1 MLITEALPPCNR
13 VGGMKG
19 SVGLAEKQLI
29 MEKMS
34 EEAENALQKFKNT
47 WVGKRVKIIGINH
60 PHRGESGECA
70 DVEYTN
76 AGWGIRIILEN
87 GEGCF
92 VFKGTDIRLDP
103 IFK

>member
-1 MLITEALPPCNR
+1 
-13 VGGMKG
+13 
-19 SVGLAEKQLI
+19 

-34 EEAENALQKFKNT
+34 KQAETTLQQFKDC
-47 WVGKRVKIIGINH
+47 WIGKRVKIVGTDH

-70 DVEYTN
+70 DVEYTPV
-76 AGWGIRIILEN
+76 GWGIRINLEN

-103 IFK
+103 LFE